1 MRIDKTAKNLLGPFL
16 NIGIAIKLIVEFMT
30 QDQALTHLKSNRNV
44 FLTGQPG
51 TGKTYTINKYIE
63 WCIDNGII
71 PAVTASTGIAAIHV
85 GGTTIH
91 SFAGV
96 RDDNALTAQ
105 DVEDILSNPWIR
117 DRLCKTEVLII
128 DEISMVSKKLLN
140 VVSVLAMAARNND
153 RPFGGIKI
161 IAVGDFFQLP
171 PVKGEFAFEAEAWDQ
186 ANFQVC
192 YLHEQHRQSEKVFND
207 ILTNIR
213 AGHLTDDQ
221 KAIIRG
227 RVTSDASNLDGA
239 IRLDTHNAKVD
250 KINEMKLDR
259 LQGVP
264 QSYVMS
270 EQGNEKIVKSLKANC
285 LSPERLIL
293 KVGAKVMF
301 TKNDSLDK
309 QWVNGTQGEVT
320 MLGDGFVEVRLRH
333 GGIVEVGVQN
343 WEYCE
348 GYGKNRNVIAMITQL
363 PLKLAYAITIHKS
376 QGMTLDEAVIDVS
389 HVFACGHAYVAVSRV
404 RSLDGLH
411 FQGHLTKGFLN
422 VDELVMGKDQEFIQQ
437 GM

>member
-1 MRIDKTAKNLLGPFL
+1 
-16 NIGIAIKLIVEFMT
+16 MT
-30 QDQALTHLKSNRNV
+30 QEDALKHLKGPRNV

-51 TGKTYTINKYIE
+51 TGKTYTINQYIE
-63 WCIDNGII
+63 WCVDNGIL

-105 DVEDILSNPWIR
+105 DIEDILGNPWVR

-153 RPFGGIKI
+153 KPFGGIKI

-171 PVKGEFAFEAEAWDQ
+171 PVKGEFAFEAEAWEQ
-186 ANFQVC
+186 ADFQIC
-192 YLHEQHRQSEKVFND
+192 YLHEQYRQSEKVFND

-213 AGHLTDDQ
+213 AGFLTEEQ
-221 KAIIRG
+221 KEVIRG
-227 RVTSDASNLDGA
+227 RVVDDVSNLDGA

-259 LQGVP
+259 LEGIP
-264 QSYVMS
+264 KTYAMT
-270 EQGNEKIVKSLKANC
+270 ENGNEKIVKALKANC

-301 TKNDSLDK
+301 TKNDALNK
-309 QWVNGTQGEVT
+309 MWVNGTQGEVM
-320 MLGDGFVEVRLRH
+320 MLGDSFVKVKLRN
-333 GGIVEVGVQN
+333 GASVDVGIHE

-348 GYGKNRNVIAMITQL
+348 GYGKNKHVVAVIRQI

-389 HVFACGHAYVAVSRV
+389 HVFACGQAYVAVSRV
-404 RSLDGLH
+404 RSLDGVH
-411 FQGHLTKGFLN
+411 FQGRLTKGFLN
-422 VDELVMGKDQEFIQQ
+422 VDESVLEKDKEFIKL

>member
-1 MRIDKTAKNLLGPFL
+1 
-16 NIGIAIKLIVEFMT
+16 MT
-30 QDQALTHLKSNRNV
+30 QDDALKHLKGPRNV

-63 WCIDNGII
+63 WCIDNGIL

-85 GGTTIH
+85 GGSTIH
-91 SFAGV
+91 SWAGV

-105 DVEDILSNPWIR
+105 DVEDILGNPWVR

-140 VVSVLAMAARNND
+140 VVSVLAMAARNSD
-153 RPFGGIKI
+153 EPFGGIKV

-171 PVKGEFAFEAEAWDQ
+171 PVKGEFAFEAEAWEQ

-192 YLHEQHRQSEKVFND
+192 YLHEQHRQSDKVFND

-213 AGHLTDDQ
+213 AGFLTDEQ
-221 KAIIRG
+221 KDIIRG
-227 RVTSDASNLDGA
+227 RVTDDASDLDGA

-259 LQGVP
+259 LEGQP
-264 QSYVMS
+264 KTYVMD
-270 EQGNEKIVKSLKANC
+270 ERGNEKIVKMLKANC

-301 TKNDSLDK
+301 TKNDALNK
-309 QWVNGTQGEVT
+309 AWVNGTQGEVV
-320 MLGDGFVEVRLRH
+320 MLGDVFVKVKLRN
-333 GGIVEVGVQN
+333 GATVDVGVED

-348 GYGKNRNVIAMITQL
+348 GYGKNKNVIAMISQI

-389 HVFACGHAYVAVSRV
+389 HVFACGQAYVAVSRV
-404 RSLDGLH
+404 RSLEGIH
-411 FQGHLTKGFLN
+411 FQGRLTKGFLN
-422 VDELVMGKDQEFIQQ
+422 VDESVLEMDKKFLKE